1 MSYFDGFLIPV
12 PVANKEAYSKTAKA
26 WSDICK
32 AHGAIRLVEFWGDD
46 IPDGKLTSLPMAV
59 KLEPGE
65 TVVMSYLEW
74 PDKAT
79 RDAANQKMMED
90 PKMANMDMPFDG
102 RRMIFGGFEPI
113 GE

>member
-1 MSYFDGFLIPV
+1 MSYIDGFLIPV
-12 PVANKEAYSKTAKA
+12 PVANKEAYSKAAKV

-32 AHGAIRLVEFWGDD
+32 SHGAIRLVEFWGDD

-90 PKMANMDMPFDG
+90 PNMANMDMPFDG
-102 RRMIFGGFEPI
+102 RRMIFGGFEPLNA
-113 GE
+113 